1 MGQKIID
8 QTPEI
13 WGKTFSTKSDT
24 VAWDYDKFAESG
36 EYDAANFI
44 GALFYFETNDI
55 LKELCRIVRP
65 KGYIIF
71 SQRDDIMREQ
81 HYEEQLRELERAGP
95 LETDLWD

>member
-1 MGQKIID
+1 
-8 QTPEI
+8 
-13 WGKTFSTKSDT
+13 
-24 VAWDYDKFAESG
+24 
-36 EYDAANFI
+36 
-44 GALFYFETNDI
+44 
-55 LKELCRIVRP
+55 VRP